1 MSPETPIKRKRGRP
15 PKAGSLSNQI
25 TSTMNINVNTSSTLS
40 SPTAELN
47 SRMMVKRGFAP
58 DILNPSMIVSP
69 SPRPRK
75 KSRKGSTSSSQH
87 SDYSPHSTSSSIP
100 LGFNVQQQQKQFQQ
114 QQQLQNQQL
123 QASSNYNNFV
133 ITNTPLSQAIN
144 GMAFTPYNQIN
155 SKTMDN
161 ISMITQDA
169 NFGPSNGMNNIHLP
183 VYNTPP
189 SSASSIKSQFQTN
202 YWNSPSFL
210 NQTPARAGVPT
221 ANSLPTPTP
230 SLVKSNSVSNASV
243 NKDSPSN
250 KNLLPAAAI
259 VRKEQ
264 EKKDSSLEN
273 SSQRQ
278 EHMQQQQ
285 QQQPQ
290 QEQQQEDYL
299 LHSNDFILKLMVD
312 ESGKAILSDDY
323 FSNQKE
329 NENIYAK
336 KDNDDQIIFKPRL
349 GHANSVIG
357 IEQYPDQS
365 QESDQQHRS
374 KSDDNPALSKSKS
387 VSTLSCVA
395 ESSTPSEPALVPPT
409 TPKLKDNYLLSAS
422 TGFTPNI
429 NLAYNLTPH
438 FNSLMYSMMNN
449 SPQAF
454 AQHQRNKS
462 INAAQLFKSDGQDF
476 FTGSATSNGAKKEN
490 SQENLDASSDSD
502 EDTSK
507 TVNLCDLMNLNGG
520 GANKV
525 IIPNTSSAI
534 QSTTLT
540 QACSTSTSS
549 SSSVNSSAVSSTF
562 PPLSFN
568 TNSSGF
574 VNDAMFDDPGDARL
588 ALRKIIHV
596 KRERN

>member
-1 MSPETPIKRKRGRP
+1 M
-15 PKAGSLSNQI
+15 
-25 TSTMNINVNTSSTLS
+25 
-40 SPTAELN
+40 
-47 SRMMVKRGFAP
+47 
-58 DILNPSMIVSP
+58 
-69 SPRPRK
+69 
-75 KSRKGSTSSSQH
+75 
-87 SDYSPHSTSSSIP
+87 
-100 LGFNVQQQQKQFQQ
+100 
-114 QQQLQNQQL
+114 
-123 QASSNYNNFV
+123 

-144 GMAFTPYNQIN
+144 GMSFTPYNQIN
-155 SKTMDN
+155 LKTMDN

-169 NFGPSNGMNNIHLP
+169 NFGPPNGMNNGTTMNGHLP
-183 VYNTPP
+183 IYNTPP

-210 NQTPARAGVPT
+210 NQTPVRAGAPT
-221 ANSLPTPTP
+221 TNSLPTPTP
-230 SLVKSNSVSNASV
+230 SLVKSNSVLNASV
-243 NKDSPSN
+243 NRDSVSN

-264 EKKDSSLEN
+264 EKKDIPLEN
-273 SSQRQ
+273 SLQQQ
-278 EHMQQQQ
+278 EQLQQQQ
-285 QQQPQ
+285 QQLQLQPQ
-290 QEQQQEDYL
+290 QEQQQDDYL
-299 LHSNDFILKLMVD
+299 FHSNDFILKLLVD
-312 ESGKAILSDDY
+312 ELGKAILSDDY

-336 KDNDDQIIFKPRL
+336 KENDDQIIFKPRL

-357 IEQYPDQS
+357 IEQYPDQQ
-365 QESDQQHRS
+365 QEQEQQQQRFKTDS
-374 KSDDNPALSKSKS
+374 TPVLLKSKS

-395 ESSTPSEPALVPPT
+395 ENSTPSEPVLVPPT
-409 TPKLKDNYLLSAS
+409 TPKLKDNYLLSAL

-429 NLAYNLTPH
+429 NLAYNLTPQ

-454 AQHQRNKS
+454 AQHQRNRS
-462 INAAQLFKSDGQDF
+462 INAAQLFKNDGQDF
-476 FTGSATSNGAKKEN
+476 FTGSATANGNKKEN
-490 SQENLDASSDSD
+490 NQENLDASSDSD
-502 EDTSK
+502 EDASK